1 MTVMEWD
8 TTQPQTSAT
17 SFEVLPTDIYVM
29 TIAEAAMEDDKFAEV
44 DREGNV
50 PQKLVLKW
58 ETSKLTAEQQEA
70 GIGMGEP
77 VWQRFNPYYGTV
89 KAGGPSKF
97 KAFVDSLIEQKLLP
111 ARFTPADFVGIVQ
124 RCKRRRVHQDDGREC
139 RQAWQSHHG
148 GRSAPAS
155 TAGAAPDGAAGEQR
169 SRRCRPTIPMPI
181 TCRSD
186 VTRAGAPCARASLW

>member
-8 TTQPQTSAT
+8 TTQPQASAT

-44 DREGNV
+44 DREGNA

-77 VWQRFNPYYGTV
+77 VWHRFNPYYGTV

-124 RCKRRRVHQDDGREC
+124 RVSVEEYTKTMGANVGKPGNRITAVAPLQPVRRAQRPMVQ
-139 RQAWQSHHG
+139 
-148 GRSAPAS
+148 PAS
-155 TAGAAPDGAAGEQR
+155 T
-169 SRRCRPTIPMPI
+169 PT
-181 TCRSD
+181 
-186 VTRAGAPCARASLW
+186 VTTLPTEGQDADDLPF

>member
-1 MTVMEWD
+1 MTVKEWD
-8 TTQPQTSAT
+8 TTQPQASST

-44 DREGNV
+44 DRDGNT

-70 GIGMGEP
+70 GIGTGEP
-77 VWQRFNPYYGTV
+77 VWQRFNPYYGNV

-111 ARFTPADFVGIVQ
+111 AKFTPANFVGIVQ
-124 RCKRRRVHQDDGREC
+124 RVSVEEYTKTMGANVGKPGNRITAVAPLQAVRRAQRPMVQ
-139 RQAWQSHHG
+139 
-148 GRSAPAS
+148 PAS
-155 TAGAAPDGAAGEQR
+155 TPVKTEPVQDDEDL
-169 SRRCRPTIPMPI
+169 PF
-181 TCRSD
+181 
-186 VTRAGAPCARASLW
+186 